1 MKDPDR
7 LIKVEKA
14 IEEKYGAAAVQDP
27 KNNWDEEKEKDYRQ
41 QIRQLAK
48 DRQEKEK
55 VEIDGVLLPKKLFTK
70 ANERSCPVCKEYS
83 FKARDDVYM
92 SKYKC
97 CHRCYIMHVEGREE
111 KWLKKQNQ
119 I

>member
-41 QIRQLAK
+41 Q
-48 DRQEKEK
+48 
-55 VEIDGVLLPKKLFTK
+55 T
-70 ANERSCPVCKEYS
+70 
-83 FKARDDVYM
+83 
-92 SKYKC
+92 
-97 CHRCYIMHVEGREE
+97 
-111 KWLKKQNQ
+111 
-119 I
+119 